1 MCGRFTQQRPASE
14 LARIFGA
21 EPLVDDAEA
30 RFNLA
35 PTQKA
40 LVVVEREEERRVT
53 AYRWGLIPSWAKDAS
68 IGNRLI
74 NARAETVASTP
85 AFRHAFE
92 KKRCIVPA
100 DGFYEWRRDG
110 GIRQPY
116 LIRRLDRQPMAFA
129 GLWASWRDPSLRV
142 DLEGMDPDAPRPE
155 PLRSFSIVT
164 THSNGLISAIHDR
177 MPVILPPEA
186 WPIWLAADPENPVD
200 PGMLRSLLVPAADD
214 LLEMYPVT
222 KLVNNVRSQGAALI
236 DPINLAA
243 D

>member
-21 EPLVDDAEA
+21 QPLVEDADA

-53 AYRWGLIPSWAKDAS
+53 AYRWGLVPSWAKDVS
-68 IGNRLI
+68 IGNRMI

-110 GIRQPY
+110 SNRQPY
-116 LIRRLDRQPMAFA
+116 LIRRADGQPMAFA
-129 GLWASWRDPSLRV
+129 GIWASWRDPALRAEMAEAAEQGV
-142 DLEGMDPDAPRPE
+142 PGPE

-164 THSNGLISAIHDR
+164 THSNELISSIHDR

-186 WPIWLAADPENPVD
+186 WPIWLAADPERPVD
-200 PGMLRSLLVPAADD
+200 PGLLKSLLVPAPDD
-214 LLEMYPVT
+214 LLEMYPVS
-222 KLVNNVRSQGAALI
+222 KLVNNVRSQGAALL
-236 DPINLAA
+236 DPIELPV
-243 D
+243 